1 MDRRLI
7 INNIGPIKHVDVY
20 LNKINVIIG
29 PQSSGKS
36 TIAKIISFCSWLE
49 KEKNESV
56 DHLDLKDI
64 LEKYHRMKGY
74 FSDNSSILYIG
85 DNLLFAYN
93 YTYELPVLDER
104 FINVNV
110 SNAGGNKQFIFY
122 AIDRTINPKV
132 SYIPAERNFVSAL
145 PNAKKYAVSDNSLL
159 AFIND
164 WMESKG
170 HYPTDKPMDI
180 LNLGVKY
187 YYNEN
192 KDRDVMW
199 LDENKVV
206 SLEQASSGIQ
216 SLVPLLVMLN
226 WLTNGIYEEN
236 QPYSPEEISN
246 LKKLLVDLARN
257 GVSDS
262 MSEDKVKRLSNLL
275 SNNAYTHTQFIIE
288 EPEQN
293 LFPKTQVD
301 FLYYLLSI
309 INHGKP
315 HPLVLT
321 THSPYILYALNN
333 CLLSYQVKDS
343 EFEGEL
349 REYCEANSVN
359 PSTVSVWQL
368 KDGCLVDENGQLN
381 KTIQDANGL
390 IRKNYFNNVMKDVL
404 GVFNELLAYYD

>member
-1 MDRRLI
+1 MNRRLI
-7 INNIGPIKHVDVY
+7 INNIGPIKHIDIY

-49 KEKNESV
+49 KEKNELI
-56 DHLDLKDI
+56 DHLDLKEI
-64 LEKYHRMKGY
+64 LETYHRMRGY
-74 FSDNSSILYIG
+74 FNNESSILYVG
-85 DNLLFAYN
+85 ENLLFAYN
-93 YTYELPVLDER
+93 YTDELPVLDER
-104 FINVNV
+104 FIDVNV
-110 SNAGGNKQFIFY
+110 SNIGSEKQYIFH
-122 AIDRTINPKV
+122 ANDRTINPKV

-164 WMESKG
+164 WLESKS
-170 HYPTDKPMDI
+170 HYPTEKPIDI

-187 YYNEN
+187 YYNED

-199 LDENKVV
+199 LDEEKVI

-226 WLTNGIYEEN
+226 WLTFGLYKEN
-236 QPYSPEEISN
+236 NPYSPEEISN

-257 GVSDS
+257 RVSDS
-262 MSEDKVKRLSNLL
+262 VSEEKVKRLSNLL
-275 SNNAYTHTQFIIE
+275 SNKAYTHTQFIIE

-315 HPLVLT
+315 HQLVLT

-333 CLLSYQVKDS
+333 CLLSYKVKES
-343 EFEGEL
+343 EIDWKL
-349 REYCEANSVN
+349 RDYCNNNAVDPN
-359 PSTVSVWQL
+359 TVSVWQL
-368 KDGCLVDENGQLN
+368 KDGCLMDEKGQLN
-381 KTIQDANGL
+381 STIQDANGL

>member
-7 INNIGPIKHVDVY
+7 ISNIGPIKHVDIY

-49 KEKNESV
+49 KEKNELV

-64 LEKYHRMKGY
+64 LERYHRMRGY
-74 FSDNSSILYIG
+74 FKDDSSILYIG
-85 DNLLFAYN
+85 ENLLFAYN
-93 YTYELPVLDER
+93 YTAELPILDQR
-104 FINVNV
+104 FGAVNV
-110 SNAGGNKQFIFY
+110 SAIGGEKQFVFRTL
-122 AIDRTINPKV
+122 DRTINPKV

-145 PNAKKYAVSDNSLL
+145 PNAKKYAESDNSLL

-164 WMESKG
+164 WIESKG
-170 HYPTDKPMDI
+170 HYPTDKPIDV
-180 LNLGVKY
+180 LNLGLKY
-187 YYNEN
+187 YYNED

-199 LDENKVV
+199 LDEEKVI
-206 SLEQASSGIQ
+206 SLEQASSGVQ
-216 SLVPLLVMLN
+216 SLVPLVVMLN

-246 LKKLLVDLARN
+246 LKKLLADLARN
-257 GVSDS
+257 GGADS
-262 MSEDKVKRLSNLL
+262 VGEDKVKRLSNLL

-301 FLYYLLSI
+301 FLYYLMSV

-315 HPLVLT
+315 HQLVLT

-333 CLLSYQVKDS
+333 CLLAYKVKDS
-343 EFEGEL
+343 DIDGEL
-349 REYCEANSVN
+349 RRYCEKNAVD
-359 PSTVSVWQL
+359 PRMVSVWQL
-368 KDGCLVDENGQLN
+368 KDGFLMDERGQRN
-381 KTIQDANGL
+381 ATIQDVHGL

-404 GVFNELLAYYD
+404 EVFNELLAYYD